1 MVVLSHADKADDELI
16 VVDVIL
22 LWHIAI
28 IRPVTYTL
36 VLPCTQTHTHTHTD
50 TSTHTCTDP
59 TTCRPNGT

>member
-36 VLPCTQTHTHTHTD
+36 VLPCTQKHTHTHRHI
-50 TSTHTCTDP
+50 HTYLH
-59 TTCRPNGT
+59 RPNNVSP